1 MRAIVTFHALWLVSE
16 RDASARRETFSPT
29 KNLLAGINE
38 TGKSRVLK
46 HMVWTLGCEPA
57 ARNAGSWDSN
67 ITAATELSIGSK
79 KYIFLRS
86 GRHQRAAFD
95 ADGKL
100 VIGTESAK
108 VWTKFF
114 VELFDFPL
122 KLQRQQ
128 EGLFGLAGPE
138 YAILPFYID
147 QEGGWSRRWAAFSGL
162 GKFLRWEP
170 IVFEAFTGLRPQRYF
185 LAQLRRDEIDYKLR
199 EAKIQAR
206 LQSKAFEQVSAM
218 LPESRATLDE
228 HVFAN
233 ELRELADR
241 AAALSKEEDEI
252 RSALVEA
259 VEDRQ
264 IKVAE
269 LQMVMR
275 AEEDLVGDLAYLS
288 KIPDEGQLTCPTC
301 GQVHDSS
308 FRAKVE
314 LATDAEDA
322 HQLVISVRSQL
333 ASVQNRE
340 QDLRAKLQAVSSS
353 LNELR
358 VLMAREREGTTVG
371 DIIAAKSRTTLEQA
385 YDRTKRD
392 LSAQIDEFKVE
403 RDALQAELAG
413 LTEKG
418 REKQV
423 RNEFKDELNAY
434 ADRLGISKAEIG
446 PVKIGARPGAKA
458 SGSSSPRIY
467 LAMHMALLALN
478 RRYGNGPAFPFMVD
492 TPRQQGLDDA
502 NTAKLLDT
510 IYTHAPSHQVF
521 VANESVPQGWTPPE
535 GCKVIPFVR
544 KRQLLRTEEYKDGVA
559 ALEPL
564 VTQMLA
570 AIEAERE
577 AKAQAEQAEGEEEHL
592 IVLPSD
598 SEEVDDADDAGELA

>member
-1 MRAIVTFHALWLVSE
+1 MRATVTFHALWLVSE
-16 RDASARRETFSPT
+16 KNASARRETFSPT
-29 KNLLAGINE
+29 KNLLAGVNE

-46 HMVWTLGCEPA
+46 HLVWTLGCEPA

-67 ITAATELSIGSK
+67 IAAATELSIGNK
-79 KYIFLRS
+79 RYTFLRS

-100 VIGTESAK
+100 LIGTESAK
-108 VWTKFF
+108 AWTEFF

-138 YAILPFYID
+138 YAVLPFYID
-147 QEGGWSRRWAAFSGL
+147 QEGGWSRKWATFAGL
-162 GKFLRWEP
+162 GQFLRWEP
-170 IVFEAFTGLRPQRYF
+170 VVFEAFTGLRPQRYF

-199 EAKIQAR
+199 EAKIQSR
-206 LQSKAFEQVSAM
+206 VQSKAFEQVSAM

-228 HVFAN
+228 QIFAN
-233 ELRELADR
+233 ELKDLTER
-241 AAALSKEEDEI
+241 AAALSKEEDEV
-252 RSALVEA
+252 RSALVEVA
-259 VEDRQ
+259 EDRQ
-264 IKVAE
+264 TKVAE

-288 KIPDEGQLTCPTC
+288 KIPDDGHLTCPTC
-301 GQVHDSS
+301 GQVHGSS

-333 ASVQNRE
+333 ASVQKRE
-340 QDLRAKLQAVSSS
+340 QDLRTKLQVVSSS

-358 VLMAREREGTTVG
+358 VSMSRAKDGTTVG

-392 LSAQIDEFKVE
+392 LAAQIDEFKGE
-403 RDALQAELAG
+403 RDALQAELVG
-413 LTEKG
+413 LTERA

-423 RNEFKDELNAY
+423 REDFKGELSAY
-434 ADRLGISKAEIG
+434 ADRLGIAKAEIG
-446 PVKIGARPGAKA
+446 TVKIGARPGAKA
-458 SGSSSPRIY
+458 SGSSGPRIY

-478 RRYGNGPAFPFMVD
+478 SRCSDGPAFPFIVD

-510 IYTHAPSHQVF
+510 IYKHATSHQVF

-535 GCKVIPFVR
+535 GCKVIPFER
-544 KRQLLRTEEYKDGVA
+544 KRQLLRTEEYNDGVT

-577 AKAQAEQAEGEEEHL
+577 AKAHAEQAEGDEEHF
-592 IVLPSD
+592 IPAPPD

>member
-1 MRAIVTFHALWLVSE
+1 MRATVTFHALWLVSE

-29 KNLLAGINE
+29 KNLLSGVNE

-46 HMVWTLGCEPA
+46 HLVWTLGCEPA

-79 KYIFLRS
+79 KYTFLRS

-108 VWTKFF
+108 VWTVFF

-138 YAILPFYID
+138 YAVLPFYID
-147 QEGGWSRRWAAFSGL
+147 QEGGWSRRWATFSGL
-162 GKFLRWEP
+162 GQFLRWEP
-170 IVFEAFTGLRPQRYF
+170 VVFEAFTGLRPQRYF

-199 EAKIQAR
+199 EAKMQAR

-218 LPESRATLDE
+218 LPESRTTLDE
-228 HVFAN
+228 HVFAS
-233 ELRELADR
+233 ELKELADR
-241 AAALSKEEDEI
+241 AAALSQEEDEV

-259 VEDRQ
+259 AEDRQ

-288 KIPDEGQLTCPTC
+288 KIPDDGQLTCPTC

-322 HQLVISVRSQL
+322 HQLVISVRRQL

-358 VLMAREREGTTVG
+358 VLTAREREDTTVG

-392 LSAQIDEFKVE
+392 LTAQIDELKGE

-423 RNEFKDELNAY
+423 RDEFRGELNAY

-478 RRYGNGPAFPFMVD
+478 RHYGDGPAFPFVVD

-510 IYTHAPSHQVF
+510 IYTHVPSHQVF

-535 GCKVIPFVR
+535 GCKVIPFVH

-570 AIEAERE
+570 AIKVERE
-577 AKAQAEQAEGEEEHL
+577 AKAQVEQAEGEEEHL
-592 IVLPSD
+592 IVPPPD
-598 SEEVDDADDAGELA
+598 SEEVGDADDADELA

>member
-1 MRAIVTFHALWLVSE
+1 MRATVTFHALWLVSE
-16 RDASARRETFSPT
+16 KDASARRETFSPT
-29 KNLLAGINE
+29 RNLLAGVNE

-46 HMVWTLGCEPA
+46 HLVWTLGCEPT

-67 ITAATELSIGSK
+67 ITAATELSIGSR
-79 KYIFLRS
+79 KYTFLRS

-95 ADGKL
+95 AQGRLL
-100 VIGTESAK
+100 VGTESGK
-108 VWTKFF
+108 VWTEFF

-138 YAILPFYID
+138 YAVLPFYID
-147 QEGGWSRRWAAFSGL
+147 QEGGWSRKWATFSGL
-162 GKFLRWEP
+162 GQFLRWESV
-170 IVFEAFTGLRPQRYF
+170 VFEAFTGLRPQRYF
-185 LAQLRRDEIDYKLR
+185 IAQLRRDEIDYKLR
-199 EAKIQAR
+199 EARMQAR

-218 LPESRATLDE
+218 LPESNTILDE
-228 HVFAN
+228 GIFAN
-233 ELRELADR
+233 ELKELADR
-241 AAALSKEEDEI
+241 AAALSKEEDEV
-252 RSALVEA
+252 RSALVQA
-259 VEDRQ
+259 AEDRQ
-264 IKVAE
+264 VKVAE

-288 KIPDEGQLTCPTC
+288 KIPDDGQLTCPTC

-314 LATDAEDA
+314 LATDAQDA
-322 HQLVISVRSQL
+322 HQLVISMRSQL
-333 ASVQNRE
+333 ATVQNRE
-340 QDLRAKLQAVSSS
+340 QDLRTRLQSVSSK

-358 VLMAREREGTTVG
+358 VSIAREKEGTTVG

-392 LSAQIDEFKVE
+392 LAAQIDEFKEE
-403 RDALQAELAG
+403 RDALQAELAV
-413 LTEKG
+413 LAEKI
-418 REKQV
+418 RERQV
-423 RNEFKDELNAY
+423 RDEFKAELNAY

-446 PVKIGARPGAKA
+446 TVKIGGRPGAKA

-478 RRYGNGPAFPFMVD
+478 RHHGDGPVFPFMVD

-510 IYTHAPSHQVF
+510 IYKYAQSHQVF
-521 VANESVPQGWTPPE
+521 VANESVPQGWAPPE
-535 GCKVIPFVR
+535 GCKVIPFER
-544 KRQLLRTEEYKDGVA
+544 KRQLLRTEEYKDGVT

-564 VTQMLA
+564 VTQMLG
-570 AIEAERE
+570 AIEAERD
-577 AKAQAEQAEGEEEHL
+577 AKAKAEQAAGEEDFLSVASH
-592 IVLPSD
+592 D
-598 SEEVDDADDAGELA
+598 ADEVDDADDADESA